1 MRRAWSVSRLAAAAL
16 LAGWAG
22 VFWFLLLSGRTAFFL
37 SSRTSW
43 VVPMGAVVLTLAAI
57 GRLASIRVVDPE
69 PLTRRAG
76 VRLALIALPVV
87 AILTL
92 PPVALGSFA
101 ADRRSSA
108 GAGFA
113 SGGAVDISSGEIT
126 LEDVVW
132 ATWSP
137 KVMAQLATRAGS
149 EVRFVGIVTRRDDTP
164 ADEFFLTRFIISCC
178 VADALV
184 LQVRIVG
191 APPGEFREDEW
202 VQVTGTIFP
211 LGREVVVQA
220 SRVERAP
227 QPQNPYL
234 TP

>member
-1 MRRAWSVSRLAAAAL
+1 MTRRWNAWRVASGVL
-16 LAGWAG
+16 LAGWAS
-22 VFWFLLLSGRTAFFL
+22 VFWFLLVSGRTDLFL

-43 VVPMGAVVLTLAAI
+43 VVPLGAVVLTGAAL
-57 GRLASIRVVDPE
+57 GRLATARSVDPR
-69 PLTRRAG
+69 PLTRREG
-76 VRLALIALPVV
+76 GRLALIALPVV

-101 ADRRSSA
+101 ADRRSQA
-108 GAGFA
+108 AAGFR
-113 SGGAVDISSGEIT
+113 SGPVDLSSGEIT
-126 LEDVVW
+126 MEDVVW

-137 KVMAQLATRAGS
+137 KAMAQLATRAGS
-149 EVRFVGIVTRRDDTP
+149 EVDFTGIVTRRDDTP

-178 VADALV
+178 VADALA

-191 APPGEFREDEW
+191 APPGKFQEDEW
-202 VQVTGTIFP
+202 VSVEGTIFP

-220 SRVERAP
+220 SSVERVP
-227 QPQNPYL
+227 QPENPYL